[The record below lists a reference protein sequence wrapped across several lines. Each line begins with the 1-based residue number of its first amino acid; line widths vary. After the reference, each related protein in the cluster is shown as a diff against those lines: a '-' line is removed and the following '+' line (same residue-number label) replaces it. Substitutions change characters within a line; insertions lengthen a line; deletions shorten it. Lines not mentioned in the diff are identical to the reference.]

1 MCIRDRT
8 YDQLLKYIRCD
19 HSLESE
25 LGLNP
30 SDRSIEP
37 ALVEALEQTI
47 LPHVADPARNYLFNT
62 LWTAIDKDA
71 HQMVGD
77 LCFVGEPNEA
87 GEVEI
92 GYGTYP
98 AVSYT
103 HLDVYKRQLYDHQG
117 KSERIKN
124 FPYPR
129 QFATVSSM
137 FVKLFCIMLPFS
149 MLKDFDKLNENIG
162 GIMQGQMVWLVIPF
176 SMLISWVY
184 TSRCV

>member
-1 MCIRDRT
+1 MIETLRLILKPLT

-62 LWTAIDKDA
+62 LWTAIDRDA
-71 HQMVGD
+71 QQMVGD

-98 AVSYT
+98 EFQGQGYMTEMVNGMVAWAKTQPGVRAIIASTDATNVASYRV
-103 HLDVYKRQLYDHQG
+103 L
-117 KSERIKN
+117 EKN
-124 FPYPR
+124 H
-129 QFATVSSM
+129 
-137 FVKLFCIMLPFS
+137 FVKTGEDS
-149 MLKDFDKLNENIG
+149 GMLKWRLA
-162 GIMQGQMVWLVIPF
+162 W
-176 SMLISWVY
+176 
-184 TSRCV
+184 

>member
-1 MCIRDRT
+1 MIETLRLTLKPLT

-62 LWTAIDKDA
+62 LWTAIDRDA
-71 HQMVGD
+71 QQMVGD

-98 AVSYT
+98 
-103 HLDVYKRQLYDHQG
+103 
-117 KSERIKN
+117 E
-124 FPYPR
+124 F
-129 QFATVSSM
+129 
-137 FVKLFCIMLPFS
+137 
-149 MLKDFDKLNENIG
+149 
-162 GIMQGQMVWLVIPF
+162 QGQGYMTEMVNGMVAWAKTQPGVRAIIASTDATNVASYRVLQKNNFVQTGDGDGVLKWLRK
-176 SMLISWVY
+176 LDLE
-184 TSRCV
+184 

>member
-1 MCIRDRT
+1 MIETLRLTLKPLT

-30 SDRSIEP
+30 SDRTIEP

-62 LWTAIDKDA
+62 LWTAIDRDA
-71 HQMVGD
+71 QQMVGD

-98 AVSYT
+98 
-103 HLDVYKRQLYDHQG
+103 
-117 KSERIKN
+117 E
-124 FPYPR
+124 F
-129 QFATVSSM
+129 
-137 FVKLFCIMLPFS
+137 
-149 MLKDFDKLNENIG
+149 
-162 GIMQGQMVWLVIPF
+162 QGQGYMTEMVNGMVEWAKTQPGVRAIIASTDATNVASYRVLQKNNFVQTGDGDGVLKWLRK
-176 SMLISWVY
+176 LDLE
-184 TSRCV
+184 

>member
-1 MCIRDRT
+1 MIETLRLTLKPLT

-62 LWTAIDKDA
+62 LWTAIDRDA
-71 HQMVGD
+71 QQMVGD

-98 AVSYT
+98 EFQGQGYMTEMVNGMVAWAKTQPGVRAIIASTDATNVASYRV
-103 HLDVYKRQLYDHQG
+103 L
-117 KSERIKN
+117 EKN
-124 FPYPR
+124 H
-129 QFATVSSM
+129 
-137 FVKLFCIMLPFS
+137 FVKTGEDS
-149 MLKDFDKLNENIG
+149 GMLKWRLA
-162 GIMQGQMVWLVIPF
+162 W
-176 SMLISWVY
+176 
-184 TSRCV
+184 

>member
-1 MCIRDRT
+1 MIETLRLTLKPLT

-62 LWTAIDKDA
+62 LWTAIDRDA
-71 HQMVGD
+71 QQMVGD

-98 AVSYT
+98 
-103 HLDVYKRQLYDHQG
+103 
-117 KSERIKN
+117 E
-124 FPYPR
+124 F
-129 QFATVSSM
+129 
-137 FVKLFCIMLPFS
+137 
-149 MLKDFDKLNENIG
+149 
-162 GIMQGQMVWLVIPF
+162 QGQGYMTEMVNGMVEWAKTQPGVRAIIASTDATNVASYRVLQKNNFVQTGDGDGVLKWLRK
-176 SMLISWVY
+176 LGLE
-184 TSRCV
+184 

>member
-1 MCIRDRT
+1 MIETSRLTLKPLT

-30 SDRSIEP
+30 SDRTIEP

-47 LPHVADPARNYLFNT
+47 LPHVADPARNYLLNT
-62 LWTAIDKDA
+62 LWTAIDRDA
-71 HQMVGD
+71 QQMVGD

-98 AVSYT
+98 EFQGQGYMTEMVSGMVAWAKTQHGVRAIIASTYAT
-103 HLDVYKRQLYDHQG
+103 NVASYRVL
-117 KSERIKN
+117 EKN
-124 FPYPR
+124 H
-129 QFATVSSM
+129 
-137 FVKLFCIMLPFS
+137 FVKTGEDS
-149 MLKDFDKLNENIG
+149 GMLKWRLA
-162 GIMQGQMVWLVIPF
+162 W
-176 SMLISWVY
+176 
-184 TSRCV
+184 

>member
-1 MCIRDRT
+1 MIETLRLTLKPLT

-62 LWTAIDKDA
+62 LWTAIDRDA
-71 HQMVGD
+71 QQMVGD

-87 GEVEI
+87 GEIEI

-98 AVSYT
+98 EFQGRGYMTEMVSGMIAWAKTQPGVRAIIASTDATNLASYRVLQKN
-103 HLDVYKRQLYDHQG
+103 HFG
-117 KSERIKN
+117 KTGE
-124 FPYPR
+124 
-129 QFATVSSM
+129 
-137 FVKLFCIMLPFS
+137 
-149 MLKDFDKLNENIG
+149 DG
-162 GIMQGQMVWLVIPF
+162 GEV
-176 SMLISWVY
+176 
-184 TSRCV
+184 

>member
-1 MCIRDRT
+1 MIETLRLTLKPLT
-8 YDQLLKYIRCD
+8 YDQLLLYIRCD

-30 SDRSIEP
+30 SDRTIEP

-62 LWTAIDKDA
+62 LWTAIDSDA
-71 HQMVGD
+71 QQMVGD

-98 AVSYT
+98 
-103 HLDVYKRQLYDHQG
+103 
-117 KSERIKN
+117 E
-124 FPYPR
+124 F
-129 QFATVSSM
+129 
-137 FVKLFCIMLPFS
+137 
-149 MLKDFDKLNENIG
+149 
-162 GIMQGQMVWLVIPF
+162 QGQGYMTEMVNGMVAWAKTQPGVKAIIASTDATNVASYRVLQKNNFVQTGDGDGVLKWLRK
-176 SMLISWVY
+176 LDLE
-184 TSRCV
+184 